1 MKHIY
6 INNKSPNTLILL
18 HGTGGDEHDLL
29 QIASHL
35 DKEANILS
43 FRGNIVEN
51 GKNRFFK
58 RLGMGI
64 YDLESYELETN
75 NLLKSIK
82 ELSSKYEF
90 QLENTTVVGF
100 SNGANIALG
109 LIQTNNIVNNYILY
123 SPDFI
128 NPNKEFPN
136 LEGVNIFISTADNDP
151 FVNPSNM
158 QLLTN
163 KLIENNANL
172 EVFKQSGHQLTMN
185 TLNESKRWY
194 SNL

>member
-51 GKNRFFK
+51 GMNRFFK

-75 NLLKSIK
+75 NLLKSIE
-82 ELSSKYEF
+82 ELSNKYEF
-90 QLENTTVVGF
+90 KLENTTVVGF

-109 LIQTNNIVNNYILY
+109 LIQSNNIVNNYILY

-151 FVNPSNM
+151 FVNAHNM
-158 QLLTN
+158 ILLTN
-163 KLIENNANL
+163 KLNEKNANL

>member
-43 FRGNIVEN
+43 FRGNVVEN
-51 GKNRFFK
+51 GMNRFFK

-75 NLLKSIK
+75 NLLKSIE

-90 QLENTTVVGF
+90 KLENTTVVGF

-109 LIQTNNIVNNYILY
+109 LIQTKNIVNNYILY

-163 KLIENNANL
+163 KLKENNVNL

>member
-51 GKNRFFK
+51 GMNRFFK

-75 NLLKSIK
+75 NLLKSIE
-82 ELSSKYEF
+82 ELSNKYEF
-90 QLENTTVVGF
+90 KLENTTVVGF

-109 LIQTNNIVNNYILY
+109 LIQSNNIVNNYILY

-158 QLLTN
+158 QLLIN
-163 KLIENNANL
+163 KLKESNANL

>member
-18 HGTGGDEHDLL
+18 HGTGGDENDLL

-51 GKNRFFK
+51 GMNRFFK

-75 NLLKSIK
+75 NLLKSIE
-82 ELSSKYEF
+82 ELSNKYEF

-128 NPNKEFPN
+128 NPGKEFPN
-136 LEGVNIFISTADNDP
+136 LEEINIFISTADNDP
-151 FVNPSNM
+151 FVNPRNM
-158 QLLTN
+158 ILLTN
-163 KLIENNANL
+163 KLEEKNANL

-194 SNL
+194 LSL

>member
-18 HGTGGDEHDLL
+18 HGTGGDEYDLL

-51 GKNRFFK
+51 GMNRFFK

-75 NLLKSIK
+75 NLLKSIE
-82 ELSSKYEF
+82 ELSNKYEF
-90 QLENTTVVGF
+90 KLENTTVVGF

-109 LIQTNNIVNNYILY
+109 LIQSNNIANNYILY

-128 NPNKEFPN
+128 NPNNEFPN

-163 KLIENNANL
+163 KLKENNANL
-172 EVFKQSGHQLTMN
+172 EVFKQSDHQLTMN

>member
-29 QIASHL
+29 HIASHL

-51 GKNRFFK
+51 GMNRFFK

-75 NLLKSIK
+75 NLLKSIE
-82 ELSSKYEF
+82 ELSNKYEF
-90 QLENTTVVGF
+90 KLENTTVVGF

-109 LIQTNNIVNNYILY
+109 LIQSNNIANNYILY

-128 NPNKEFPN
+128 NPNNEFPN

-151 FVNPSNM
+151 FVNPRNM
-158 QLLTN
+158 ILLTN
-163 KLIENNANL
+163 KLNEKNANV

-194 SNL
+194 LSL